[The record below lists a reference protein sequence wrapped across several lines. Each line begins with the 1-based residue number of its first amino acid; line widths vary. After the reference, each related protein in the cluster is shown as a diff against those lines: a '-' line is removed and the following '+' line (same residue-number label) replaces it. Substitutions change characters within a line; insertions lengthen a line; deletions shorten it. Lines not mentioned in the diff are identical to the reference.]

1 MQQPDTNIFFFK
13 GDSSMKLE
21 KDLYAI
27 DKTLLVKAGEPINKK
42 KLQHIAALSK
52 KISYKQIKDTWM
64 MKDLVKTFE
73 DKRYTNILY
82 PPQTNQKIIRSI
94 SRVKMP
100 EKILAELAYMKELTY
115 YTYQHILVISILSSK
130 VSFDYSQR
138 SHYMPEMAMM
148 LSLFHDLGKSRIPL
162 NILDKPTPI
171 TMQERQIL
179 SSHPLI
185 GYVLLHYYFGKDH
198 GKYSFSSFQH
208 HERLD
213 GSGYPLGIKT
223 LNKYSKLIGV
233 VDALDAL
240 ISERPYRTSP
250 FTLRAAIDLL
260 LIDSEK
266 GKFHKGIVRTLVAYS
281 RREMP
286 SSKLVVAKIGRDKEP
301 AGNSYGITAES

>member
-1 MQQPDTNIFFFK
+1 
-13 GDSSMKLE
+13 MKLD

-27 DKTLLVKAGEPINKK
+27 DKTLLMKAGDNISRKALEK
-42 KLQHIAALSK
+42 IAALPG
-52 KISYKQIKDTWM
+52 KITYKAIKDTWL
-64 MKDLVKTFE
+64 MKDLIKTFK

-82 PPQTNQKIIRSI
+82 PPETNQKIIRSI
-94 SRVKMP
+94 SRIKMP
-100 EKILAELAYMKELTY
+100 EEILAELAYMKKLTP
-115 YTYQHILVISILSSK
+115 YTYRHIMVIAILSAK

-138 SHYMPEMAMM
+138 SHYLPELAMM

-162 NILDKPTPI
+162 DILDKPTPV
-171 TMQERQIL
+171 TLHEREVL

-185 GYVLLHYYFGKDH
+185 GYVLLHYYFGNHYK
-198 GKYSFSSFQH
+198 KYAFSSFQH

-250 FTLRAAIDLL
+250 FSLRAAIDLL
-260 LIDSEK
+260 LDEAEK
-266 GKFHKGIVRTLVAYS
+266 GKFHKGLVRTLIAYS
-281 RREMP
+281 RREIP
-286 SSKLVVAKIGRDKEP
+286 SAKLVIAERGRDQAP